1 MTDITIYQTTA
12 DDIAPIQQIVEAT
25 GLFPPELVP
34 DLLDPFIAGET
45 SEFWRSA
52 QIGEGVVGFCYT
64 VPEMLAEGAWNIAA
78 IAAAPAHQGAG
89 IGAALLADVEKGLR
103 DQAQRLILVDTSST
117 EDFARTRDF
126 YLKNGYEEEA
136 RIRDFWSAGDDKV
149 VFRKAL

>member
-1 MTDITIYQTTA
+1 MTDITISDSTA
-12 DDIAPIQQIVEAT
+12 EDIARIQQIVEET

-34 DLLDPFIAGET
+34 DLMDPFLDSET

-52 QIGEGVVGFCYT
+52 KVGHVLVGFCYT

-78 IAAAPAHQGAG
+78 IAVDSSNQGAG
-89 IGAALLADVEKGLR
+89 IGAAMLADVEEGLR
-103 DQAQRLILVDTSST
+103 GRSQRLVLVDTSST

-126 YLKNGYEEEA
+126 YVKNGFDEEA
-136 RIRDFWSAGDDKV
+136 RIRDFWSDGDDKV